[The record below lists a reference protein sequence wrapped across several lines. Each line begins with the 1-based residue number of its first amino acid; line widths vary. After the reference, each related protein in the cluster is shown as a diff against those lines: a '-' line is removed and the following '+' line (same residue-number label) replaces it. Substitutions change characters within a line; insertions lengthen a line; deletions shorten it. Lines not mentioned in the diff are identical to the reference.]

1 MNGKPPRDPGL
12 AHAGGDA
19 QHGIGKGRCD
29 NRLTPSEQFVNNWKR
44 CSLDCIARIVDKRW
58 GNLSTIRSLISISV
72 IGLPCGTF
80 LRNALFR
87 TRKIFGGN
95 RFHHFFHMALNTEK
109 GARGI
114 HHLRTLPLRLRPKKL
129 PHCFP
134 LTLKIAF
141 RLNHIFPLLL
151 RLFSLRN
158 IMLHIQIYRS
168 TPARSAVHPTTVYI
182 LRTNVREWQSDL
194 GKGM

>member
-1 MNGKPPRDPGL
+1 M
-12 AHAGGDA
+12 
-19 QHGIGKGRCD
+19 
-29 NRLTPSEQFVNNWKR
+29 
-44 CSLDCIARIVDKRW
+44 
-58 GNLSTIRSLISISV
+58 STIRSLISISV
-72 IGLPCGTF
+72 IGLPFSAFPFGAF

-95 RFHHFFHMALNTEK
+95 RFHHFFHMALDAEK

-134 LTLKIAF
+134 LMLKISF

-158 IMLHIQIYRS
+158 IILHIQIYRS
-168 TPARSAVHPTTVYI
+168 TPARSVVHPTTVYI
-182 LRTNVREWQSDL
+182 LRTNVRE
-194 GKGM
+194 